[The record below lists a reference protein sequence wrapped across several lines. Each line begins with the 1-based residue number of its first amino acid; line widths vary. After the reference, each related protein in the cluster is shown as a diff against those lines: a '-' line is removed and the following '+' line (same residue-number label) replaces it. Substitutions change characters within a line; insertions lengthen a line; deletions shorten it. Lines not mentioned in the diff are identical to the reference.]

1 MKAYSLDL
9 REKVLLAYQNN
20 DLSER
25 EIARLFGVSL
35 SFVRDLLKLYRET
48 GHIDPKP
55 HAGGTPRSIDGA
67 HLLILRKCVDR
78 RPDATLEEL
87 REDYRTL
94 TNQSVSVST
103 IGLSLRR
110 MGYTRKK
117 KSVHAQEARSDEVA
131 EERHRFQ
138 QQAQPALPAGRLH
151 VLDETGLNLAMTP
164 RYARSPLG
172 QRAEGHAPFQRGL
185 NLSVVGSLSTHGLEA
200 LMTLPGAVNGAAFLA
215 YVEHCLVPVLSSGDI
230 VLMDNLPAHKVAGV
244 ESLITAAGAKL
255 MYLPPYSP
263 DFSPIEL
270 AWSKIKNQIRR
281 TGARSAKALQ
291 QALVN
296 AVQSITETDCLHWFR
311 HCGYCV
317 EGG

>member
-9 REKVLLAYQNN
+9 RQKVLLAYRNN
-20 DLSER
+20 GLSER
-25 EIARLFGVSL
+25 EVARLFCVSL

-48 GHIDPKP
+48 GSVDPKP
-55 HAGGTPRSIDGA
+55 HAGGTRSIEGA
-67 HLLILRKCVDR
+67 RLLILRACVDR

-87 REDYRTL
+87 REDYRIV
-94 TNQSVSVST
+94 TNQDVSVST

-117 KSVHAQEARSDEVA
+117 KSVRAQESRSDEVA
-131 EERHRFQ
+131 EERRRFQ
-138 QQAQPALPAGRLH
+138 EREQHALAASRLH

-164 RYARSPLG
+164 RYARAPLG
-172 QRAEGHAPFQRGL
+172 KRAEGHAPFRRGL
-185 NLSVVGSLSTHGLEA
+185 NLSVAGSLSTRGMET
-200 LMTLPGAVNGAAFLA
+200 LMTLPGAFDGTAFLA
-215 YVEHCLVPVLSSGDI
+215 YVKHYLLPVLRPGDI

-244 ESLITAAGAKL
+244 ENLITSAGARL

-263 DFSPIEL
+263 DLSPIEL

-281 TGARSAKALQ
+281 VGARSVKDLQ
-291 QALVN
+291 QALVD
-296 AVQSITETDCLHWFR
+296 AVSSITEKDCLNWFR

-317 EGG
+317 ERD